1 MNAATRGVILAIA
14 AVIIGVIVLGQGFD
28 DQSPTLTTASTS
40 GDDGSQA
47 ASGDGDADDSGAS
60 ADDSGASA
68 DDGSDDSGASADDS
82 GAVSDDGAG
91 DGSDDSGVSADDSGA
106 ADGSGDDSADTP
118 SILHPPA
125 EVRVLVANGTTVAGA
140 AGRTADEL
148 QTNRGYNGLTPTNTI
163 SGVSVESSAIYYAAG
178 YELDARQIA
187 QILNAAPEAVA
198 PMPSDPPV
206 GDLAEAHVLV
216 VLGPDL
222 VSG

>member
-28 DQSPTLTTASTS
+28 DSAPTLTTAPATS
-40 GDDGSQA
+40 DDGGGAVEEDDGNGDDS
-47 ASGDGDADDSGAS
+47 SAS
-60 ADDSGASA
+60 ADDSAA
-68 DDGSDDSGASADDS
+68 VSDDSGDDS
-82 GAVSDDGAG
+82 SASSDGGGEVTGDDG
-91 DGSDDSGVSADDSGA
+91 DDSGVAADDSGA
-106 ADGSGDDSADTP
+106 ATDGTADDGTDTP

-140 AGRTADEL
+140 AGQTSNQL
-148 QTNRGYNGLTPTNTI
+148 QSDRGYNGLTPTNTTA
-163 SGVSVESSAIYYAAG
+163 GVSIDASSIYYAPG

-198 PMPSDPPV
+198 PMPADPPV
-206 GDLAEAHVLV
+206 GDLQEAHVLV

-222 VSG
+222 VTG